1 MGDDQER
8 DLESALNAILSFD
21 KNTDGRIS
29 ILELEGSKEQILA
42 KAENLFDNPSSI
54 SQEILEKL
62 KRKAKEVENANDE
75 AQDENDSADIKN
87 KALEQGLSALN
98 MQELLK
104 LKEKYPD
111 EYENLKQKDLQNLSQ
126 NLSEDLLSQYQSLKI
141 IDKLV

>member
-111 EYENLKQKDLQNLSQ
+111 EYENLKQKGLQNLSQ

>member
-1 MGDDQER
+1 M
-8 DLESALNAILSFD
+8 
-21 KNTDGRIS
+21 
-29 ILELEGSKEQILA
+29 
-42 KAENLFDNPSSI
+42 FDNPSSI

-111 EYENLKQKDLQNLSQ
+111 EYENLKQKRVC
-126 NLSEDLLSQYQSLKI
+126 KI
-141 IDKLV
+141 